1 MWEWESVCRF
11 NANTVPANLFVKGPA
26 TNPFSGDY
34 IRYNDLRP
42 TQAQPTRA
50 PGMSTMDR

>member
-11 NANTVPANLFVKGPA
+11 NENTVPANLFVKGPA

-34 IRYNDLRP
+34 TRYNDLRP